1 MFIKISQ
8 HLNCILELLK
18 QGKKMLTKLYIV
30 ATPIGNLKDITIRAI
45 ETLQLCSIIVCE
57 DTRVTKKLLNHL
69 GIQNK
74 KIYTIHQHN
83 EKTAAVKIIE
93 QAVVADEAIAY
104 LTDAG
109 TPSISDPGMFLVSHA
124 RSLNIKVEPIPG
136 PSAITAAFSVSGI
149 DEGRFNFVG
158 FLPTKLIAIQ
168 ETLNQVNQQQKP
180 TIFYESPKR
189 VLSFLENVSNYLS
202 PSTKLFIAREMT
214 KLFETFYS
222 DSAENL
228 FRYFMETPQELKGE
242 FVIIIIPNKIKEKL
256 ISNEEITLLKILMKE
271 LPLKK
276 AAAIVSEFY
285 NRNKKDIYNI
295 GIDLKNE

>member
-1 MFIKISQ
+1 MS
-8 HLNCILELLK
+8 
-18 QGKKMLTKLYIV
+18 TKLYII
-30 ATPIGNLKDITIRAI
+30 ATPIGNLKDITLRAI

-57 DTRVTKKLLNHL
+57 DTRITKKLLNHL
-69 GIQNK
+69 GIRNK

-83 EKTAAVKIIE
+83 EKSAALKIIE
-93 QAVVADEAIAY
+93 DASQRGEEIAY
-104 LTDAG
+104 VTDAG
-109 TPSISDPGMFLVSHA
+109 TPCISDPGMFLVSQA
-124 RSLNIKVEPIPG
+124 RSLNIRIEPIPG
-136 PSAITAAFSVSGI
+136 PSAITAAFSISGI

-168 ETLNQVNQQQKP
+168 ESLNQVNQQQKP

-189 VLSFLENVSNYLS
+189 VLSFLENIVNLMS
-202 PSTKLFIAREMT
+202 PSTKVFIAREMT

-228 FRYFMETPQELKGE
+228 FRYFMDTPQELKGE
-242 FVIIIIPNKIKEKL
+242 FVIIVIPNKIKEKL

-285 NRNKKDIYNI
+285 NGNKKDIYNV
-295 GIDLKNE
+295 GIELKNE

>member
-1 MFIKISQ
+1 MS
-8 HLNCILELLK
+8 
-18 QGKKMLTKLYIV
+18 TKLYIV
-30 ATPIGNLKDITIRAI
+30 ATPIGNLKDITLRAI

-83 EKTAAVKIIE
+83 EKSAAEKIIQE
-93 QAVVADEAIAY
+93 AVSKGESIAY
-104 LTDAG
+104 VTDAG
-109 TPSISDPGMFLVSHA
+109 TPCISDPGMFLVSQA
-124 RSLNIKVEPIPG
+124 RSLNVRIEPIPG

-168 ETLNQVNQQQKP
+168 EVLNLINHQQKP

-189 VLSFLENVSNYLS
+189 VLSFLENVVNFIS
-202 PSTKLFIAREMT
+202 PSTQVFIAREMT

-228 FRYFMETPQELKGE
+228 FRYFMDTPQELKGE
-242 FVIIIIPNKIKEKL
+242 FVIILVPNKIKEKL
-256 ISNEEITLLKILMKE
+256 ISDEEITLLKILMKE

-285 NRNKKDIYNI
+285 NGNKKDIYDI
-295 GIDLKNE
+295 GIELKNE

>member
-1 MFIKISQ
+1 MS
-8 HLNCILELLK
+8 
-18 QGKKMLTKLYIV
+18 TKLYIV
-30 ATPIGNLKDITIRAI
+30 ATPIGNLKDITLRAI

-69 GIQNK
+69 GIQDK

-83 EKTAAVKIIE
+83 EKSAAVKIFE
-93 QAVVADEAIAY
+93 EATLECEAIAY

-109 TPSISDPGMFLVSHA
+109 TPCISDPGMFLVSQA
-124 RSLNIKVEPIPG
+124 RSLNIKIEPIPG

-168 ETLNQVNQQQKP
+168 EALNLIDQQQKP

-189 VLSFLENVSNYLS
+189 VLSFLENVVNFIS
-202 PSTKLFIAREMT
+202 PSTKVFIAREMT

-228 FRYFMETPQELKGE
+228 FRYFKDTPQELKGE
-242 FVIIIIPNKIKEKL
+242 FVIIVIPNKIKEKL
-256 ISNEEITLLKILMKE
+256 ISNEEINLLKILMKE

-276 AAAIVSEFY
+276 AATIVSEFY
-285 NRNKKDIYNI
+285 NGNKKDIYNI
-295 GIDLKNE
+295 GIEFKNE

>member
-1 MFIKISQ
+1 MS
-8 HLNCILELLK
+8 
-18 QGKKMLTKLYIV
+18 TKLYIV
-30 ATPIGNLKDITIRAI
+30 ATPIGNLKDITLRAI
-45 ETLQLCSIIVCE
+45 ETLQLCSIIICE

-69 GIQNK
+69 GIRNK

-83 EKTAAVKIIE
+83 EKSAALKIIE
-93 QAVVADEAIAY
+93 EAALKGEEIAY
-104 LTDAG
+104 VTDAG
-109 TPSISDPGMFLVSHA
+109 TPCISDPGMFLVSQA
-124 RSLNIKVEPIPG
+124 RSLNIRIEPIPG
-136 PSAITAAFSVSGI
+136 PSAITAAFSISGI

-158 FLPTKLIAIQ
+158 FLPSKLIAIQ
-168 ETLNQVNQQQKP
+168 ETLNEVNQQQKP

-189 VLSFLENVSNYLS
+189 VLSFLENVVNLMSS
-202 PSTKLFIAREMT
+202 STKVFIAREMT
-214 KLFETFYS
+214 KLFESFYS

-228 FRYFMETPQELKGE
+228 LRYFMDIPQELKGE
-242 FVIIIIPNKIKEKL
+242 FVIIVIPNKTQEKL

-285 NRNKKDIYNI
+285 NGNKKDIYNI

>member
-1 MFIKISQ
+1 MS
-8 HLNCILELLK
+8 
-18 QGKKMLTKLYIV
+18 TKLYIV
-30 ATPIGNLKDITIRAI
+30 ATPIGNLKDITLRAI

-83 EKTAAVKIIE
+83 EKSAAVKIFE
-93 QAVVADEAIAY
+93 EANLEGEAIAY

-109 TPSISDPGMFLVSHA
+109 TPCISDPGMFLVSQA
-124 RSLNIKVEPIPG
+124 RSLNIRIEPIPG

-158 FLPTKLIAIQ
+158 FLPTKLITIQ
-168 ETLNQVNQQQKP
+168 ETLSLIDQQQKP

-189 VLSFLENVSNYLS
+189 VLSFLESVVNFIS
-202 PSTKLFIAREMT
+202 PSTKVFIAREMT
-214 KLFETFYS
+214 KLFETLYS
-222 DSAENL
+222 DTAENL
-228 FRYFMETPQELKGE
+228 FRYFENTPQELKGE
-242 FVIIIIPNKIKEKL
+242 FVIIVIPNKIKGKL
-256 ISNEEITLLKILMKE
+256 ISNEEINLLKILMKE

-285 NRNKKDIYNI
+285 NGNKKDIYNI
-295 GIDLKNE
+295 GIEIKNE